1 VSVIRRCVATAAVIA
16 LGLGATGCGTGS
28 DSGDGASGRKKIAL
42 LLPDVQATRYDRFD
56 VPYFSDKVEQLC
68 PDCEII
74 YRNAAQ
80 LPQTQE
86 FQADE
91 ALENGADVLVLAPVD
106 AKAAANIV
114 KNAKGR
120 NVPVISYDRLVE
132 NADIDYYISF
142 NNEKVGKLQATA
154 LVQRLT
160 QTGKTAGRIVMING
174 SDTDNNAKQFNR
186 GAHSILDN
194 SGFELTP
201 KADYFTPEWDP
212 AKAQTFMADQ
222 IAKLAKP
229 GAERG
234 STEGMG
240 FVGVYAANDGMAG
253 GAIAAMSHAGIKAL
267 PPITGQDAE
276 LPAIQRILTGE
287 QFMTVYKAYRP
298 EAERAAEFAVALVK
312 GQKPQAPDKVNNGRK
327 DVPSLLLEPTAVTLG
342 NIETAVVEA
351 GLYSTDELCVGA
363 FVQPCRAA
371 GLTSS

>member
-1 VSVIRRCVATAAVIA
+1 
-16 LGLGATGCGTGS
+16 
-28 DSGDGASGRKKIAL
+28 
-42 LLPDVQATRYDRFD
+42 
-56 VPYFSDKVEQLC
+56 
-68 PDCEII
+68 
-74 YRNAAQ
+74 
-80 LPQTQE
+80 
-86 FQADE
+86 
-91 ALENGADVLVLAPVD
+91 
-106 AKAAANIV
+106 
-114 KNAKGR
+114 
-120 NVPVISYDRLVE
+120 
-132 NADIDYYISF
+132 
-142 NNEKVGKLQATA
+142 
-154 LVQRLT
+154 
-160 QTGKTAGRIVMING
+160 
-174 SDTDNNAKQFNR
+174 
-186 GAHSILDN
+186 
-194 SGFELTP
+194 
-201 KADYFTPEWDP
+201 
-212 AKAQTFMADQ
+212 
-222 IAKLAKP
+222 
-229 GAERG
+229 
-234 STEGMG
+234 MG